1 MHSLP
6 RLPTGALLTSCGRSR
21 ETVVKN
27 YHPSLV
33 CFWRSSTF
41 LGISGDLD
49 PDLIWPHLVV
59 GSSLGLFAVLNR
71 ILCYLS
77 LGVHLVGAL
86 WALWRL
92 FFFFELPGPCVGP
105 YFVFPSF
112 DPTLKSFP
120 CSVEIL
126 RPPSLTY

>member
-1 MHSLP
+1 MLSLL

-33 CFWRSSTF
+33 CFWRISTF

-59 GSSLGLFAVLNR
+59 GSSFGT
-71 ILCYLS
+71 LCCFEWDPLLS
-77 LGVHLVGAL
+77 LYGCSSDWGLVGPL
-86 WALWRL
+86 EVPFLL
-92 FFFFELPGPCVGP
+92 
-105 YFVFPSF
+105 
-112 DPTLKSFP
+112 
-120 CSVEIL
+120 
-126 RPPSLTY
+126 